1 MEFFADLV
9 LHLDRHLIELV
20 ATQGAW
26 VYGILFLVVFC
37 ETGLVATPFLPGDS
51 LLFVSGAVAASGAM
65 APEWLVLILISAS
78 FLGDNAN
85 YWIGRLAG
93 PKIFNS
99 SSSRILNRKHLDETH
114 RFYEKHG
121 GKAIVLARFVPIV
134 RTFAPFVAGMGR
146 MDYPRFLLFSGGGS
160 TAWVGG
166 FVLGGYFFGN
176 IPLVKQNLTLVM
188 LAIVALSLMP
198 GAVTYLRRGTRG

>member
-1 MEFFADLV
+1 M
-9 LHLDRHLIELV
+9 
-20 ATQGAW
+20 
-26 VYGILFLVVFC
+26 
-37 ETGLVATPFLPGDS
+37 
-51 LLFVSGAVAASGAM
+51 
-65 APEWLVLILISAS
+65 
-78 FLGDNAN
+78 
-85 YWIGRLAG
+85 
-93 PKIFNS
+93 
-99 SSSRILNRKHLDETH
+99 
-114 RFYEKHG
+114 
-121 GKAIVLARFVPIV
+121 LARFVPIV